1 MDSNQHTAGAIRV
14 LELGRQM
21 FMNEATRGDD
31 NTLWDTMG
39 ACIRGLTR
47 RFASRSGGD
56 DRPMEATV
64 AELHNI
70 WFMFTLAAS
79 NIDADHP
86 AQDRLTRT
94 ILWARETGV
103 LTATKGAATEAI
115 TTSDG
120 RIWVDLPFLVDD
132 VRTAWE
138 KAMISTEDGAAA
150 KARNLAAGIAR
161 LAGLGL
167 RNDAFTA
174 CGLDIIE
181 RSLEKEPSGPF
192 TPLQLLAMVEVWL
205 RYAGDKLFTLTSEHH
220 TFGTRWD
227 GTETGASVTEAE
239 DDDARINVLTRAR
252 VLTWDRRLLE
262 LKSNDD
268 ADVSAA
274 AERCRHMMQW
284 CCLCLY
290 GKGIEPWVEDEI
302 PEP

>member
-21 FMNEATRGDD
+21 FANEATRGDD

-39 ACIRGLTR
+39 ACIRGMTR
-47 RFASRSGGD
+47 RFASQSGGD
-56 DRPMEATV
+56 GRPMEVTV

-70 WFMFTLAAS
+70 WFIFTLSAS

-86 AQDRLTRT
+86 AQDRLIRI
-94 ILWARETGV
+94 ILWARETGA
-103 LTATKGAATEAI
+103 LTAARDTTTEPI
-115 TTSDG
+115 ITSDG

-132 VRTAWE
+132 IRTAWE
-138 KAMISTEDGAAA
+138 KALISTEAEASA

-167 RNDAFTA
+167 RDEAFTA
-174 CGLDIIE
+174 CGLDIMK
-181 RSLEKEPSGPF
+181 RSLEGEPSGPF
-192 TPLQLLAMVEVWL
+192 TCLELLAMVEVWL
-205 RYAGDKLFTLTSEHH
+205 RYAGDKLFTLASEHH

-227 GTETGASVTEAE
+227 RTETGASVVEAE
-239 DDDARINVLTRAR
+239 GSNARMNALTRVK
-252 VLTWDRRLLE
+252 VLSWERRLQE

-268 ADVSAA
+268 AAVSAA
-274 AERCRHMMQW
+274 AERCEHMLQW

-290 GKGIEPWVEDEI
+290 GKGIEAWVED
-302 PEP
+302 